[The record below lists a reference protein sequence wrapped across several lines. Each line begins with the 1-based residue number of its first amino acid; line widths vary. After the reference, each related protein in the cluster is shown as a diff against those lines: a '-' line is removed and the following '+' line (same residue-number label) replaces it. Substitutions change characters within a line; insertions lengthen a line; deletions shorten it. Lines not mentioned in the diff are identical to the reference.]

1 MGAGVS
7 VANNA
12 AQAVASAVSTVVNN
26 TNVFNEQS
34 NTQNQ
39 NIVLNACDIIAK
51 SNVDINQTTGLQQS
65 LTQIATI
72 ASTTTVSND
81 VAQALSQA
89 AASQVGAGV
98 LGVADASNMAS
109 TYASMATNV
118 SNYVQLSAKQLSK
131 TDQTFECNNSTIVGN
146 NITISQVDIDDVT
159 QFTNDNVSNSTDV
172 TNKIQQTIEQTASA
186 TTGFSIGGIIA
197 LIVALAVIAL
207 AVKMF
212 SKPNNPNNPNQTHSQ
227 RILNAVQQGQTH
239 DTVADLDN
247 VRVSKATWI
256 IYGVMIVLFGLVICA
271 WYVSAGMQ
279 GCLFDDACGTRVGA
293 VGGCSCNFNESGD
306 GTNVCKDTTSA
317 SFTSTGIPLKYQY
330 VLPFRQAQSV
340 MCASAGSTSTA
351 SMQGILV
358 SYFKTQSMT
367 INANNGKNLD
377 TLLRYVQMCAGAW
390 PNDKLV
396 PSLTL
401 PSNTRAV
408 QSIVNM
414 FRAGAK
420 YLATL
425 TDASASMKLLT
436 SCLVEND
443 DNNFVQSGI
452 RLALMCCP
460 LRPVFVTT
468 PSSTTTTAVA
478 ATWPN
483 INLSQTCLT
492 VDTTDATSVSNWTSS
507 ADLNGLGD
515 VSVYLVRIP
524 QAFTSVIPPD
534 WSGQGQDTNSNA
546 GCCSTR
552 MVWYMDSTADS
563 NDSFDFTC
571 GCGDATSS
579 ADPSGD
585 PDDPTTYYTN
595 TGTFCNGCAKDD
607 TSCAPPNND
616 PSGSGVAGAT
626 KIGQFVDSQTGQVKM
641 KLPGATS
648 ATLPGNCTSGG
659 VTTNMLDAYPLTAT
673 LADNWGLQYYAE
685 LATFNFGSDEDAQQ
699 AYSFVR
705 LMWTGIMAAIGDQ
718 PADTVFGTNCML
730 VNPGAV
736 DHYYVADQTGQGFGK
751 VASSLDD
758 QAGMVDDKTLL
769 RIKLMNASKYDCKL
783 GLPPV
788 ACTGIGDTGQTQSY
802 IGSSSALGYC
812 RDWFLNDYS
821 RIVMFVLAALAVIW
835 LPMFVVVRIYI
846 NRGTG
851 KILVQDAQA
860 HLRKS
865 GESIMVAPFVNGHA
879 QPDQHE
885 RTTPIVKH
893 SSTSPDSK
901 TAKTISTSPDN
912 TTNNNTTNTNTITNN
927 TNTNNTN
934 NNTNNTNTTNT
945 NTITNTELTN
955 SASPTSTSD
964 SDSPSSSYRPRP
976 ADDAPL
982 VAPFVDGNP
991 QPGDSPLAGGQ
1002 SRPNKRRPAWLS
1014 LPRTAKR

>member
-12 AQAVASAVSTVVNN
+12 AQAVASAVTSVVNS

-34 NTQNQ
+34 NDQKQ
-39 NIVLNACDIIAK
+39 DIVLNACDIVAQK
-51 SNVDINQTTGLQQS
+51 NVNINQTTGLQQS

-72 ASTTTVSND
+72 ASTTSVSND

-131 TDQTFECNNSTIVGN
+131 TQQTFECNDSTIVGD
-146 NITISQVDIDDVT
+146 NITISQVDIANVT

-172 TNKIQQTIEQTASA
+172 TNKIKQTIEQTASA

-212 SKPNNPNNPNQTHSQ
+212 SKPNNPNNPNDPNDPNQTHSQ
-227 RILNAVQQGQTH
+227 RILNAVQQGHTH
-239 DTVADLDN
+239 DTVVDLDN

-271 WYVSAGMQ
+271 WYISAGMQ

-293 VGGCSCNFNESGD
+293 VGGCSCNFNETGD

-390 PNDKLV
+390 PSGPSV
-396 PSLTL
+396 PSLTNMHL

-443 DNNFVQSGI
+443 DNYVQSGI
-452 RLALMCCP
+452 RLALLCCP

-468 PSSTTTTAVA
+468 SSSTATTAVP

-483 INLSQTCLT
+483 SNLTQTCLT
-492 VDTTDATSVSNWTSS
+492 VDTTDTISVSNWTSS
-507 ADLNGLGD
+507 ADLNNIGD
-515 VSVYLVRIP
+515 AVYLVRIP

-534 WSGQGQDTNSNA
+534 WPGGTDTNANA

-552 MVWYMDSTADS
+552 MVWYMDSMVDPT
-563 NDSFDFTC
+563 DSFAFTC
-571 GCGDATSS
+571 ACGDASS
-579 ADPSGD
+579 GGE
-585 PDDPTTYYTN
+585 PDNPTLYYLN
-595 TGTFCNGCAKDD
+595 TGTFCNGCASGV
-607 TSCAPPNND
+607 TSCAPKNNGS
-616 PSGSGVAGAT
+616 PGSGVAGAT
-626 KIGQFVDSQTGQVKM
+626 TTGPYVDAQTGQVKM
-641 KLPGATS
+641 QLPGAT
-648 ATLPGNCTSGG
+648 LPKNCTDSSTDGG
-659 VTTNMLDAYPLTAT
+659 AGGAGVASMMDAYPLTGS

-751 VASSLDD
+751 VGSSLDD

-788 ACTGIGDTGQTQSY
+788 ACSGIGDTGQTQSY
-802 IGSSSALGYC
+802 IGSSAALGYC

-821 RIVMFVLAALAVIW
+821 RIVMFVLAALAVLW

-860 HLRKS
+860 HLKKS
-865 GESIMVAPFVNGHA
+865 GKSIMVAP
-879 QPDQHE
+879 QPDQHNQPNQPNQPNQHNQHNQ
-885 RTTPIVKH
+885 T
-893 SSTSPDSK
+893 TSPDSQ
-901 TAKTISTSPDN
+901 TAKTETA
-912 TTNNNTTNTNTITNN
+912 
-927 TNTNNTN
+927 NTNNTN
-934 NNTNNTNTTNT
+934 N
-945 NTITNTELTN
+945 ELTN
-955 SASPTSTSD
+955 SDSPTSPSN
-964 SDSPSSSYRPRP
+964 SDSPTSPSNSDSPTSP
-976 ADDAPL
+976 TSPNSQTM
-982 VAPFVDGNP
+982 VAPFLNVNGNP
-991 QPGDSPLAGGQ
+991 QPGDPDSPLEGGQ

-1014 LPRTAKR
+1014 LSRTAKR

>member
-12 AQAVASAVSTVVNN
+12 AQAVASAVTSVVNS

-34 NTQNQ
+34 NDQKQ
-39 NIVLNACDIIAK
+39 DIVLNACDIVAQK
-51 SNVDINQTTGLQQS
+51 NVNINQTTGLQQS

-72 ASTTTVSND
+72 ASTTSVSND

-131 TDQTFECNNSTIVGN
+131 TQQTFECNDSTIVGN
-146 NITISQVDIDDVT
+146 NITISQVQVNNVT

-186 TTGFSIGGIIA
+186 TTGFTIGGIIA

-212 SKPNNPNNPNQTHSQ
+212 SKPNNPNDPNDPNQTHSQ
-227 RILNAVQQGQTH
+227 RILNAVQQGHTH
-239 DTVADLDN
+239 DTVVDLDN

-256 IYGVMIVLFGLVICA
+256 IYGVMIVLFGLIICA
-271 WYVSAGMQ
+271 WYISAGMQ

-293 VGGCSCNFNESGD
+293 VGGCSCNFNETGD

-390 PNDKLV
+390 PSGSSV
-396 PSLTL
+396 PSLSL
-401 PSNTRAV
+401 PGTTRAV

-425 TDASASMKLLT
+425 TDASDSMKLLT
-436 SCLVEND
+436 SCLVKND
-443 DNNFVQSGI
+443 DNYVQSGI
-452 RLALMCCP
+452 RLALLCCP

-468 PSSTTTTAVA
+468 SSSTATTAVP

-483 INLSQTCLT
+483 SNLTQTCLT

-507 ADLNGLGD
+507 ADLNGLPSGS
-515 VSVYLVRIP
+515 SVYLVRIP

-534 WSGQGQDTNSNA
+534 WPGGTDTNANA

-552 MVWYMDSTADS
+552 MMWYMDSTVAANS
-563 NDSFDFTC
+563 SFDFTC
-571 GCGDATSS
+571 ACGDASS
-579 ADPSGD
+579 GASSGGD
-585 PDDPTTYYTN
+585 PEDPTTYYLN
-595 TGTFCNGCAKDD
+595 TGTFCNGCASSD
-607 TSCAPPNND
+607 TSCAPKNNGS
-616 PSGSGVAGAT
+616 PGSGVAGAT
-626 KIGQFVDSQTGQVKM
+626 TTGKYVDSQTGQVKM
-641 KLPGATS
+641 KLPGAT
-648 ATLPGNCTSGG
+648 LPNNCTNSSTGG
-659 VTTNMLDAYPLTAT
+659 GAGVASMMDAYPLTAA

-751 VASSLDD
+751 VGSSLDD

-788 ACTGIGDTGQTQSY
+788 ACSGIGDTGQTQSY
-802 IGSSSALGYC
+802 IGSSAALGYC

-821 RIVMFVLAALAVIW
+821 RIVMFVLAALAVLW

-860 HLRKS
+860 HLKKS
-865 GESIMVAPFVNGHA
+865 GKSVMVAPFVNGHP
-879 QPDQHE
+879 QPDQHVQ
-885 RTTPIVKH
+885 TTPISKPSLT
-893 SSTSPDSK
+893 SSTSSASSTNPTSQASP
-901 TAKTISTSPDN
+901 TRSTNPTSPTSPDN
-912 TTNNNTTNTNTITNN
+912 SANETNTNP
-927 TNTNNTN
+927 
-934 NNTNNTNTTNT
+934 
-945 NTITNTELTN
+945 TN
-955 SASPTSTSD
+955 STDSGSPP
-964 SDSPSSSYRPRP
+964 SPNSQMM
-976 ADDAPL
+976 
-982 VAPFVDGNP
+982 VAPFTKALGNP
-991 QPGDSPLAGGQ
+991 QQRPLNGGQ

-1014 LPRTAKR
+1014 LPKTAKR